1 MTEQTIAERLCD
13 TTNST
18 ARQLL
23 QDEAAMLG
31 AQGLVS
37 KQLEAEVTCAEGFT
51 LQPCYVMRSCALVR

>member
-1 MTEQTIAERLCD
+1 MTEQTIAERFCD

-18 ARQLL
+18 ALQLL

-37 KQLEAEVTCAEGFT
+37 KQLEAELTCAERPSRCRPAT
-51 LQPCYVMRSCALVR
+51 LASFVRM